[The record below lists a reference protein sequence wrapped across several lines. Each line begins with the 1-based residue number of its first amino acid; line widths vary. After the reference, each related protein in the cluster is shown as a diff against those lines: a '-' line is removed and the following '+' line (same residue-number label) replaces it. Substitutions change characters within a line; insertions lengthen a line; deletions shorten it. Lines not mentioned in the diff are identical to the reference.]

1 MNLVFLFFLMLF
13 CHIFDDYYLQ
23 GWLASAKQKKWWEEI
38 AAPHSSYKYDYL
50 AALIVHALSWSF
62 SIMLPL
68 AIYNKFSCGVLY
80 IILFITNT
88 VIHAFVD
95 NLKAN
100 LHRINL
106 CTDQSIH
113 LVQIVVTFI
122 VGVTFKI

>member
-23 GWLASAKQKKWWEEI
+23 GWLASAKQKKWWEEN
-38 AAPHSSYKYDYL
+38 APHSLYKYDYL
-50 AALIVHALSWSF
+50 AALIVHSLSWSF

-100 LHRINL
+100 LYRINL
-106 CTDQSIH
+106 CIDQSIH